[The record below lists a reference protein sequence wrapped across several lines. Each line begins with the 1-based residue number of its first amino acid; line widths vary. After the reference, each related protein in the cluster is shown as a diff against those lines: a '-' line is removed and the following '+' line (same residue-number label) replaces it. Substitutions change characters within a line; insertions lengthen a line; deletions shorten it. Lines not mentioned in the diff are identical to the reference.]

1 MDLLKDK
8 TCIFISHRLGAV
20 RNMDEILVISGGKMC
35 EHGTHDELIALD
47 GVYKELYLTQREMY
61 INEGTF

>member
-1 MDLLKDK
+1 
-8 TCIFISHRLGAV
+8 
-20 RNMDEILVISGGKMC
+20 MDEILVISGGKMC
-35 EHGTHDELIALD
+35 EHGTHDELIALV